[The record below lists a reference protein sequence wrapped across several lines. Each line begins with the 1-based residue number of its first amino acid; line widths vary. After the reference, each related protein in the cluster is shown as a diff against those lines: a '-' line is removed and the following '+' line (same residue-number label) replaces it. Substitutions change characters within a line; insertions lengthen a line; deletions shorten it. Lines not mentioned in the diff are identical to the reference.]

1 VVRIGGAKVERRD
14 FNFKIKSVNADG
26 TFVGMGAVYN
36 NVDLGG
42 DKILPGAFTRTL
54 NSRKGAVPILWQHQP
69 DNPIGSAIVTEIP
82 AGLQVQGSL
91 ELSDPTA
98 RKAYTFMKAGVTRGL
113 SIGYETVQ
121 STMDGDVRNLTEL
134 KLYEISC
141 VTFPMNESATIS
153 SVKSLSDE
161 DRTKHFKNIDFH
173 RKSIDLSQRAIR
185 ESLKALFDGGL
196 DDDELD
202 DRSLLEDDESDDES
216 KAFLV
221 ELRKL
226 AAQTESLVTE

>member
-1 VVRIGGAKVERRD
+1 VERRD

-36 NVDLGG
+36 NIDLGN
-42 DKILPGAFTRTL
+42 DVIRPGAFTRTL
-54 NSRKGAVPILWQHQP
+54 NSRKSLPILWQHQP
-69 DNPIGSAIVTEIP
+69 DNPIGSCTVTDTP
-82 AGLQVQGSL
+82 AGLQVNGTL

-98 RKAYTFMKAGVTRGL
+98 KKAYTFMKAGITRGL

-161 DRTKHFKNIDFH
+161 ERTKHFKNIDFH
-173 RKSIDLSQRAIR
+173 RKSIDRSQRAIR
-185 ESLKALFDGGL
+185 ESLKALFDGG
-196 DDDELD
+196 DDGDVDEFD
-202 DRSLLEDDESDDES
+202 NPSLFENDEEDES
-216 KAFLV
+216 KAFLL

-226 AAQTESLVTE
+226 AEKTEELATA